1 MNNQWLV
8 FFRGVVHVKIIGPG
22 AERFL
27 NQLIRSRIPLWQ
39 VKRQEMGTITFSLSL
54 HHVQDLRKC
63 ARDFE
68 GKVFF
73 LKGEGLPFLL
83 KRMLK
88 SSGFIIGMVAFLVL
102 VLLLSNVVW
111 RIDINGAS
119 PEMEHKIRKEL
130 DRIGIEKGRL
140 IFSLDDPE
148 MVQKKLFHEVDGL
161 TWIGVEL
168 RGSTYHF
175 QVVEKNA
182 PKEKQT
188 NDSQHLVAK
197 KDAVIVNM
205 FVEKGQAVVK
215 RNQFVRK
222 GQLLVSGYIGDEK
235 KSKKVSAAG
244 KVYGETW
251 YKTVVELPLTTD
263 FNTLTGLNVRKHY
276 IKVDRFKL
284 KVWGFKEPAFANAQ
298 LEDKEYPISFLGM
311 KLPINYIEKS
321 YYESEQVQRSYTENE
336 AKTQALQAARKD
348 LQAQLSEKAKISGEK
363 ILHNQI
369 KNGKVKLI
377 VHFQVLEDIAVGQS
391 ITQGDI
397 ENARRKKHNEP
408 PAR

>member
-1 MNNQWLV
+1 MNNQWLA
-8 FFRGVVHVKIIGPG
+8 FFRGVVHVRITGPG
-22 AERFL
+22 VERFL
-27 NQLIRSRIPLWQ
+27 NRLIRSRIPLWQ
-39 VKRQEMGTITFSLSL
+39 VRRQEKEAITFSLSL

-88 SSGFIIGMVAFLVL
+88 SSGFIIGMVAFFVL

-119 PEMEHKIRKEL
+119 PEMEHKIRQEL
-130 DRIGIEKGRL
+130 GRIGIQKGRL

-148 MVQKKLFHEVDGL
+148 TVQKKLLHDVDGL

-168 RGSTYHF
+168 KGSTYHF
-175 QVVEKNA
+175 RVVEKNA
-182 PKEKQT
+182 PKEKQAKGP
-188 NDSQHLVAK
+188 QHLIAN

-205 FVEKGQAVVK
+205 FVEKGQAIVK

-222 GQLLVSGYIGDEK
+222 GQRLVSGYIGDEK
-235 KSKKVSAAG
+235 KFRVVSADG

-251 YKTVVELPLTTD
+251 YKTAVELPLTTS
-263 FNTLTGLNVRKHY
+263 FHALTGSNVRKHY
-276 IKVDRFKL
+276 IKVDRFNL
-284 KVWGFKEPAFANAQ
+284 KVWGFKEPAFQNMQ
-298 LEDKEYPISFLGM
+298 VEDKEYPISFLGM
-311 KLPINYIEKS
+311 KLPVHYIEKS
-321 YYESEQVQRSYTENE
+321 YYESNLIQRSYTEQTG
-336 AKTQALQAARKD
+336 KVQALQAARED
-348 LQAQLSEKAKISGEK
+348 LQGQLSEKAKITGEK
-363 ILHNQI
+363 ILHNEI

-408 PAR
+408 SAR

>member
-8 FFRGVVHVKIIGPG
+8 FFRGVVHVKITGPG

-54 HHVQDLRKC
+54 HRVQDLRKC

-73 LKGEGLPFLL
+73 LKGEGLPFLV
-83 KRMLK
+83 KRMIK
-88 SSGFIIGMVAFLVL
+88 SSGFILGMAVFLVV

-130 DRIGIEKGRL
+130 DQMGIRKGRL
-140 IFSLDDPE
+140 TFSLDDPE
-148 MVQKKLFHEVDGL
+148 MIQKKLFHEVDGL

-175 QVVEKNA
+175 RVVEKTT
-182 PKEKQT
+182 PEEKKIKGP
-188 NDSQHLVAK
+188 QHLVAK
-197 KDAVIVNM
+197 KDAVIVRM

-222 GQLLVSGYIGDEK
+222 GQLLVSGYIGDEEHA
-235 KSKKVSAAG
+235 KKVSAVG

-251 YKTVVELPLTTD
+251 YKTVVELPLTTN
-263 FNTLTGLNVRKHY
+263 FNTLTGRNVRKHY
-276 IKVDRFKL
+276 IQVDRMKL
-284 KVWGFKEPAFANAQ
+284 QVWGGEDPAFANTQ
-298 LEDKEYPISFLGM
+298 VENKEQPISFLGM
-311 KLPINYIEKS
+311 KLPIHYIEKS
-321 YYESEQVQRSYTENE
+321 YYESEKIRRVYTEE
-336 AKTQALQAARKD
+336 QGKVQALEAARKD
-348 LQAQLSEKAKISGEK
+348 LQEQLSEKAKITGEK

-377 VHFQVLEDIAVGQS
+377 VHFQVLENIAVGQS

-408 PAR
+408 ST